1 MTARKDIREVLGFND
16 TYFLIVGIPLVSF
29 CIPLLFFNDTLSN
42 GFFVYAP
49 KWGIS
54 FTFTISYW
62 FSTRAV
68 IIYFRRRFPGYRE
81 TRKRIIYSSV
91 FILLTYAVVNQV
103 LKYVHNTYFE
113 HLHDPSVSDLD
124 YNVVSLFIIALCVSI
139 YESVFL
145 YDRLKQSIIEKE
157 QIKQDHIQ
165 SQLEG
170 LKSQVNPHFLFNS
183 LNTLTYII
191 PEAPDKAVQFV
202 QKLSKVYRYILEIR
216 EKKLI
221 PLSEELEFLKAYVF
235 LLKER
240 FGDNLQID
248 IRLDPMYNQDQI
260 VPLALQILFENA
272 IKHNIISARKPL
284 KIEVF
289 VNEEGHLCVCNNLQK
304 KKQTMN
310 STRLGLQNIKN
321 RYAFFTDKEVK
332 IIEEEQYFKVCLP
345 LISVLIALHKKSAG

>member
-1 MTARKDIREVLGFND
+1 MTTKKGIREVLGFDD
-16 TYFLIVGIPLVSF
+16 TYFLLVGIPLVSF
-29 CIPLLFFNDTLSN
+29 CIPLLFFNGTLSN
-42 GFFVYAP
+42 GLMAYAP
-49 KWGIS
+49 KWGVS
-54 FTFTISYW
+54 LMYTISYW
-62 FSTRAV
+62 FTTRAV
-68 IIYFRRRFPGYRE
+68 IIYMRRRFQGYKD
-81 TRKRIIYSSV
+81 TRKRIIYSTI
-91 FILLTYAVVNQV
+91 FILLTYTVINR
-103 LKYVHNTYFE
+103 LLDILHDNYFE
-113 HLHDPSVSDLD
+113 FVHDPTVRELD
-124 YNVVSLFIIALCVSI
+124 YNVASLLIIALCVSI
-139 YESVFL
+139 YESFFL

-183 LNTLTYII
+183 LNTLAYII
-191 PEAPDKAVQFV
+191 PEAPDKAVHFV

-221 PLSEELEFLKAYVF
+221 PLSDELEFLKAYIF

-248 IRLDPMYNQDQI
+248 IKLSPDHYGEQI

-272 IKHNIISARKPL
+272 IKHNIISAQKPL
-284 KIEVF
+284 TIEVY
-289 VNEEGHLCVCNNLQK
+289 VDEGGYLCICNNLQM

-321 RYAFFTDKEVK
+321 RYAFFTDEEVK
-332 IIEEEQYFKVCLP
+332 IIANEQYFKVCLP
-345 LISVLIALHKKSAG
+345 LIKVVTLASKP